1 MSNKVYDI
9 LKWIVIVVLPACA
22 TLYVLLANTWG
33 FPYADEISATITGVT
48 TFLGVILGIS
58 SVKYNKNQ
66 NEITDGAKEITDTT
80 DDI

>member
-1 MSNKVYDI
+1 MSNKFYDI

-48 TFLGVILGIS
+48 TFLGVILGVS
-58 SVKYNKNQ
+58 SVKYNKAQ
-66 NEITDGAKEITDTT
+66 NEISDRTEESIDDTEI
-80 DDI
+80 